1 MTKAFISLIVAAA
14 VPWTSNALAQ
24 TAEPQPKIVV
34 DAPLP
39 EPLSRGVAL
48 IRYRTENLQI
58 LPVFG
63 PQALDVSPRIGHL
76 HVAVDGASWVWADTG
91 GGPIIVAGLPEGAD
105 DDEAKVR
112 VESDRWNNE
121 QVHGSNVWR
130 VVMQEGPPSLA
141 WRPSSLDHVFGDA
154 RRRDPKP
161 ELEQFAV
168 NAWRAPKRIL
178 DAHSPDQQ
186 VQLRLDLGSPSHR
199 ARLPMPV
206 ATKAGPVPTHDGLD
220 DRENLQEQRRAAG
233 RLPDLAK
240 YATRVQYI
248 APRMPLTP
256 SSGDTTYHVP
266 SVQVTAQEQ
275 DMNARPN
282 IDPVTTHS
290 DSNVLHWLTNDTR
303 DERFIDNIFAELCLR
318 LQRAGIPVKRAS
330 LHILIYHP
338 QWLGARIMWA
348 DGMREAELARVDYD
362 VRERSEY
369 IDSPAN
375 EIHDGATEVRENLE
389 RDPSLGRKHA
399 VYDEMRAKGL
409 TDYVAWPLY
418 HTLGKRHIVTFAT
431 DRPGGFDDA
440 HIAGLLKL
448 LPALALV
455 SEIRIKNRL
464 ARTLLETYVGSHA
477 SELILAGATRRG
489 SGTTVRA
496 AIMICDLRDF
506 TRISDNWPRD
516 DVIDLLNGYFDA
528 MSEPIARHGGEIL
541 KFIGDGLLAIFP
553 LSQPSACAN
562 LLHAVAEAR
571 QAMIVLNER
580 NGETGRAPLNYGIG
594 VHVGDVMYGNIGSRT
609 RLDFTVIG
617 PAVNMASRLETLT
630 KQLGRTVLLS
640 RAFADFVESDF
651 DLERVGE
658 YPVRGFNDPI
668 ELFAYHG

>member
-1 MTKAFISLIVAAA
+1 M
-14 VPWTSNALAQ
+14 NAPQ
-24 TAEPQPKIVV
+24 TI
-34 DAPLP
+34 
-39 EPLSRGVAL
+39 
-48 IRYRTENLQI
+48 N
-58 LPVFG
+58 PV
-63 PQALDVSPRIGHL
+63 
-76 HVAVDGASWVWADTG
+76 T
-91 GGPIIVAGLPEGAD
+91 
-105 DDEAKVR
+105 
-112 VESDRWNNE
+112 
-121 QVHGSNVWR
+121 
-130 VVMQEGPPSLA
+130 
-141 WRPSSLDHVFGDA
+141 
-154 RRRDPKP
+154 
-161 ELEQFAV
+161 
-168 NAWRAPKRIL
+168 
-178 DAHSPDQQ
+178 AHSD
-186 VQLRLDLGSPSHR
+186 
-199 ARLPMPV
+199 
-206 ATKAGPVPTHDGLD
+206 
-220 DRENLQEQRRAAG
+220 N
-233 RLPDLAK
+233 
-240 YATRVQYI
+240 
-248 APRMPLTP
+248 
-256 SSGDTTYHVP
+256 
-266 SVQVTAQEQ
+266 
-275 DMNARPN
+275 
-282 IDPVTTHS
+282 
-290 DSNVLHWLTNDTR
+290 NVVHWLKNDTR
-303 DERFIDNIFAELCLR
+303 DERFIDNIFAELCVR
-318 LQRAGIPVKRAS
+318 FQRAGSPVKRAT
-330 LHILIYHP
+330 LHMLIQHP

-348 DGMREAELARVDYD
+348 DGMREAELARVDHD

-369 IDSPAN
+369 IDSSAN

-389 RDPSLGRKHA
+389 RDPRLGRKHA

-477 SELILAGATRRG
+477 GELILAGAPRRG

-541 KFIGDGLLAIFP
+541 KFIGDGRLAIFS
-553 LSQPSACAN
+553 LIVTSGCAN
-562 LLHAVAEAR
+562 LLHSVA
-571 QAMIVLNER
+571 QAPHAMVVLNEK
-580 NGETGRAPLNYGIG
+580 NSQAGRAPLNYGTG

-640 RAFADFVESDF
+640 RAFADFVKSDF
-651 DLERVGE
+651 NLERVGE